1 MDCHNDTNGAV
12 SSNEGQ
18 VNNHN
23 GQVTNMNKEVNMEKK
38 LRRLENQ
45 KIHCYN
51 MQKYNKG
58 DFVKHGNEFLT
69 SYFADLCNITESIK
83 KFYFGKSALTIS
95 YIEDSVIKNINVL
108 GTDNIY
114 SNLVNM
120 KHLNIYELN
129 ETVIQPMIGQGV
141 FMSVRGIVN
150 KQLKFSIVFNT
161 ILIKKELHILNQYI
175 SIE

>member
-1 MDCHNDTNGAV
+1 MECLTTTHRQV
-12 SSNEGQ
+12 SPMNIIKKTSQSNE
-18 VNNHN
+18 
-23 GQVTNMNKEVNMEKK
+23 NKEPNPEKR

-58 DFVKHGNEFLT
+58 DFEKHGNEFLT
-69 SYFADLCNITESIK
+69 SYFTDLFNITDAIK
-83 KFYFGKSALTIS
+83 KYYFGKSALTIS
-95 YIEDSVIKNINVL
+95 YIEEDIVKNMNVL
-108 GTDNIY
+108 GTENIY
-114 SNLVNM
+114 TNLLNM
-120 KHLNIYELN
+120 KHLNIYEPK

-150 KQLKFSIVFNT
+150 KQFKFSIIFNI
-161 ILIKKELHILNQYI
+161 ILIKKEFHILNQYI